1 MQSGRLV
8 GDALVTALKIGIVL
22 DWESIRQTNIL
33 LSAKRPILFSRFFHC
48 CKFALQIKNEGL
60 SSCKH
65 RIVWP
70 STSGVVFYLNM
81 LKLKLLADV
90 STQILCMGV
99 SRCQTIGGSLN
110 CGARDKVLA

>member
-81 LKLKLLADV
+81 LKLLADV
-90 STQILCMGV
+90 STHILCMGD
-99 SRCQTIGGSLN
+99 SRCQPLRE
-110 CGARDKVLA
+110 A